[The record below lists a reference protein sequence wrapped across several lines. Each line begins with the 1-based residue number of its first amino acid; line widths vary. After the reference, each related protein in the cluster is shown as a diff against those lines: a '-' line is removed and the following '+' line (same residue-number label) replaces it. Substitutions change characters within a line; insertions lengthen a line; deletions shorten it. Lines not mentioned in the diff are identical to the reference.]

1 LSDARG
7 ILTSSIGDVFIPLE
21 TFKGI
26 EEGSDETIGVLEGSD
41 VTFGVVEDSDVTFR
55 VIEGSEETIGVIEG
69 SDVEVSFGKSFLK
82 TSIGIEEGW

>member
-7 ILTSSIGDVFIPLE
+7 ILTSSISDVFILLE

-26 EEGSDETIGVLEGSD
+26 EEGSDETIGVIEGSD
-41 VTFGVVEDSDVTFR
+41 GTIGVVEGSDGTIG
-55 VIEGSEETIGVIEG
+55 VIEGSDGTIGVIEG
-69 SDVEVSFGKSFLK
+69 SDVDVSFGKSFLK

>member
-7 ILTSSIGDVFIPLE
+7 ILTSSISDVFILLE

-26 EEGSDETIGVLEGSD
+26 EEGSDETIGVIEGSD
-41 VTFGVVEDSDVTFR
+41 GTIG
-55 VIEGSEETIGVIEG
+55 VIEGSDGTIGVIEG

>member
-1 LSDARG
+1 LSDAKD
-7 ILTSSIGDVFIPLE
+7 ILTSSVGDVFIPLE

-26 EEGSDETIGVLEGSD
+26 EEGSDETIGVIEGSD
-41 VTFGVVEDSDVTFR
+41 VTFR
-55 VIEGSEETIGVIEG
+55 VIEG